1 MAEIPQRLA
10 DIRQKM
16 DGACRRAGRVPASV
30 GLVAVSKGFGPAQVL
45 EAAAAGQRDFGES
58 YAQEAVPKIE
68 AVRAAGQDPLVW
80 HFIGGV
86 QANKTRRIAAHF
98 DWAHSLYRLDI
109 AKRLAEQRPP
119 ELPPLNVCV
128 QVNLTAQLGRS
139 GLAPEV
145 AATLC
150 ADIARI
156 PRLALRGLMTLPPA
170 SADEAETRQWFRAM
184 RGLLQHI
191 RSTGTVDTESFDTLS
206 MGMSGD
212 FEIAIE
218 EGATLV
224 RIGTA
229 IFGRRT

>member
-16 DGACRRAGRVPASV
+16 DGACLRARRTPASV
-30 GLVAVSKGFGPAQVL
+30 RLIAVSKGFGPAQVL

-68 AVRAAGQDPLVW
+68 AVRAAGRNQLVW
-80 HFIGGV
+80 HFIGGL
-86 QANKTRRIAAHF
+86 QANKTRRIAACF
-98 DWAHSLYRLDI
+98 DWVHSVDRLDI
-109 AKRLAEQRPP
+109 AERLAAQRPP

-128 QVNLTAQLGRS
+128 QVNLTAQPGRS
-139 GLAPEV
+139 GRAPEV
-145 AATLC
+145 AAMLC
-150 ADIARI
+150 ADIARM
-156 PRLALRGLMTLPPA
+156 PRLSLRGLMTLPPA
-170 SADEAETRQWFRAM
+170 SANETELRHWFRAM
-184 RGLLQHI
+184 HGLLQHI
-191 RSTGTVDTESFDTLS
+191 RSIGTVDTRSFDTLS

-229 IFGRRT
+229 IFGSRS